1 MVEAKVRIAQPGGRT
16 DGRAL
21 AGAAAAGAPARV
33 ASKRR
38 QRRRQQPRKQER
50 SNGGRQPRGER
61 LVRRKVTGGG
71 GAREWV
77 GETAVLRCG
86 VGVGEVSQR
95 RAELVPPAETHG
107 RDQACP
113 FVLGL
118 RMT

>member
-1 MVEAKVRIAQPGGRT
+1 MSGRGQGAKRAARRT
-16 DGRAL
+16 DGRAR

-38 QRRRQQPRKQER
+38 QQHRKQER
-50 SNGGRQPRGER
+50 SNGGRQPGGER

-86 VGVGEVSQR
+86 VGVGEVSQP
-95 RAELVPPAETHG
+95 RADLVPPAETHV
-107 RDQACP
+107 RD
-113 FVLGL
+113 
-118 RMT
+118 